1 MTPLSCDMVSN
12 VCLFRNDV
20 TKTESRKECNRLFDR
35 DPSTSWIQITN
46 DNLCFGQAAG
56 GIDACQVK
64 KCFVCQVITSNIHC
78 GHILSNIICL
88 QIATYIGGLIGN
100 PYTKQVNGSFQENR
114 SYLPLQVFVPT
125 CTYRTKYQEFRCI
138 LDFLVECMT
147 PYIISINLPDIILIF
162 LTKNFSKIALKNSEI
177 LKGVQDQIFI
187 SR

>member
-78 GHILSNIICL
+78 EHILSNIICL

-100 PYTKQVNGSFQENR
+100 SYTKQVNGSFSR
-114 SYLPLQVFVPT
+114 SFLFTTRSSYQRVPIALKT
-125 CTYRTKYQEFRCI
+125 RSSCI
-138 LDFLVECMT
+138 LDFLVECLT
-147 PYIISINLPDIILIF
+147 PI
-162 LTKNFSKIALKNSEI
+162 
-177 LKGVQDQIFI
+177 
-187 SR
+187 

>member
-78 GHILSNIICL
+78 WHILKYHMPSKCHDEDR
-88 QIATYIGGLIGN
+88 QHMIAI
-100 PYTKQVNGSFQENR
+100 SFMK
-114 SYLPLQVFVPT
+114 
-125 CTYRTKYQEFRCI
+125 RTKYDC
-138 LDFLVECMT
+138 
-147 PYIISINLPDIILIF
+147 NLGQ
-162 LTKNFSKIALKNSEI
+162 NGA
-177 LKGVQDQIFI
+177 
-187 SR
+187 